1 VEKTVR
7 RHVSF
12 LPRWCQAFGE
22 HQPDPAGE
30 GRTVEWLIG
39 EDRVGLLI
47 APDPRR
53 KLLYQLLGPERPE
66 LEFRQGL
73 VRINRHDYS
82 NVDVLG
88 QPGYAAL
95 RELLL
100 ESGDTHIFLTY
111 HLIYPPGTRIITASR
126 KAPLPLL
133 YKEISPL
140 LITVGE

>member
-1 VEKTVR
+1 MEKTVR

-39 EDRVGLLI
+39 ENCVGLLL
-47 APDPRR
+47 APDLRR
-53 KLLYQLLGPERPE
+53 KFLHQLLGPERPE
-66 LEFRQGL
+66 LEFRRDL
-73 VRINRHDYS
+73 VRINRHDYADRA
-82 NVDVLG
+82 VFG

-95 RELLL
+95 RELLVD
-100 ESGDTHIFLTY
+100 SGDTHIFLTY

-133 YKEISPL
+133 YKEISPV

>member
-1 VEKTVR
+1 MEKTVR

-30 GRTVEWLIG
+30 GRMVEWLIG
-39 EDRVGLLI
+39 ENCVGLLI
-47 APDPRR
+47 APELRH
-53 KLLYQLLGPERPE
+53 KLLHQLLGPERPE
-66 LEFRQGL
+66 LEFQRGL
-73 VRINRHDYS
+73 VRLNRHDYS
-82 NVDVLG
+82 DAAVLG
-88 QPGYAAL
+88 QNGYAAL
-95 RELLL
+95 HELLL
-100 ESGDTHIFLTY
+100 DRGDTHIFLTY